1 MDRELALRYSDV
13 ILKTGVDIQP
23 GQPLLIRTEAAHRA
37 MAEALSRRAY
47 ELGSSYVHVIYADR
61 RLEKARLESSSAGHL
76 SYVPS
81 FIQPLYRVFVE
92 ENWASIS
99 LTGPEDPD
107 ELEGQDPARQGA
119 VRKAVAAATRD
130 WLAAVSS
137 NAIRWNVCLDPTPLW
152 AARVLG
158 SSRDWERRIWKLLMP
173 ILRLD
178 REDPAR
184 AWLDHDAELKRRAGI
199 LNSARLDHFHL
210 TGPGTDL
217 KVGMSRD
224 RVFSG
229 GRCRA
234 RDGRLFFPNLPT
246 EEIFST
252 PDCRRTTG
260 VVRCTRPVEVNGTSV
275 EEAWF
280 RFESGRVVAH
290 GAARNAAALDQF
302 LATDDGALMIG
313 EIALVGCDSPIY
325 RSGRTFHSILFD
337 ENASSHIALGN
348 GYTECVE
355 GSTGLGEDA
364 LRALGCN
371 VSLVHTDFMIGSEAV
386 DIDGVDASGGRL
398 PVMRRGMFVI

>member
-1 MDRELALRYSDV
+1 MDRGLAERYSDV
-13 ILKTGVDIQP
+13 ILRTGVDIQP
-23 GQPLLIRTEAAHRA
+23 GQPLLIRTEVAHRA

-47 ELGSSYVHVIYADR
+47 ELGSSHVHVMYSDK
-61 RLEKARLESSSAGHL
+61 RLERARLESSAEGHL
-76 SYVPS
+76 EYVPS
-81 FIQPLYRVFVE
+81 FTQLLYRTFVE
-92 ENWASIS
+92 ENWASVS
-99 LTGPEDPD
+99 LTGAENPD
-107 ELEGQDPARQGA
+107 ELEGLDPSRQGA
-119 VRKAVAAATRD
+119 VRKAAAAAARD

-137 NAIRWNVCLDPTPLW
+137 NAIRWNVCLAPTPLW
-152 AARVLG
+152 AAKVLG
-158 SSRDWERRIWKLLMP
+158 SQRDWERRIWKLLIP

-178 REDPAR
+178 REEPAR
-184 AWLDHDAELKRRAGI
+184 AWLDHDAELKRKAGV
-199 LNSARLDHFHL
+199 LNSARFDHFHFR
-210 TGPGTDL
+210 GPGTDL
-217 KVGMSRD
+217 RVGMSRD

-252 PDCRRTTG
+252 PDCTRTEG

-280 RFESGRVVAH
+280 RFESGRVAAH
-290 GAARNAAALDQF
+290 GASRNAAALDQF
-302 LATDDGALMIG
+302 LSTDEGALMIG

-355 GSTGLGEDA
+355 GSAGLGEDA

-386 DIDGVDASGGRL
+386 DVDGVDASGGRF
-398 PVMRRGMFVI
+398 PVMRKGMFVI